1 MGNNRSGKNNSF
13 IMQAGILAAAGIIV
27 RIIGILY
34 RSPLAAVIG
43 DEGNG
48 YYGYAYNIYTNI
60 LLVSSYSIPSAIS
73 KVMASKLAY
82 REYRNAQRM
91 FRCALIYVIVI
102 GGAAS
107 LFAYFAAPVLVVGNA
122 VGVLRIFAPTIF
134 LSGLLGVLRGY
145 FQAHK
150 SMVQTSISQILEQI
164 LNAAVSIGAAYLFVR
179 TAGVKAAAAGLG
191 SAETATSKAVAGA
204 SGSALGTGC
213 GVVIALL
220 FMLWV
225 YMINRHHV
233 RRQLR
238 LDKTEVTETDSQIF
252 KEIFFIV
259 TPFILSTFIYNC
271 STAVNQ
277 TVYTN
282 VMLGVKKMKQE
293 DAATLYGIFSG
304 KAIVLRNIPVALASA
319 MSAAIIPNVA
329 SAWVVKD
336 KADARGKVT
345 KAIKATMIVAIPCM
359 TGLTVLARPVVTL
372 LFPQKSSIQM
382 ASELLMVLAPTVI
395 FYCVSTITNGVL
407 QSIGH
412 VNKPVIHAAVAL
424 GIQFAVL
431 ELLLRFTDMNLFAL
445 VIADLVYSLLMC
457 IMNGAA
463 VRKNMGYHQ
472 EIMNTYV
479 KPLLC
484 SLVMGGSAY
493 VVYTNLYRL
502 IHSNAV
508 SLLAA
513 IIIAMFVYFYVVL
526 VTGVLT
532 ENEMKGLPKGAS
544 LLRLAKKLKFIR

>member
-463 VRKNMGYHQ
+463 VRKYMGYHQ